1 LRRVDGWELSDDIQ
15 NACRDL
21 WPKITTENLREL
33 TDYDEYKK
41 EFLELFGF
49 GIDGVDYSADVN
61 PVVDFDVVEMR

>member
-1 LRRVDGWELSDDIQ
+1 
-15 NACRDL
+15 
-21 WPKITTENLREL
+21 LREL